1 MKLKKLKLKNF
12 GKFTDF
18 ECEFDGKLT
27 HLVGV
32 NGSGK
37 TTIGLTSIWAGLKG
51 IAERKA
57 GGQLTGERFRFIG
70 NAKAS
75 ADIELT
81 LHDDKEDVE
90 VIIRNHI
97 TKASNSITFE
107 GPDNYVSQEWLNNL
121 LSVAFLSAKN
131 FTALDGREQALLL
144 GIDTSNH
151 DAKIAELKGDATV
164 LGRQL
169 KAYGDMNARPAK
181 VEAVSITKLVA
192 ERDKLCSFN
201 REQTTKEEIID
212 RQIDTVQFKD
222 TVLKELEHALKDLQ
236 KKIKRIMAEW
246 NEAEETLKELPKP
259 EEKKNTDEV
268 CDKITNAEQTNE
280 NAATYTAFQVKFKEM
295 DAVQGSLADNRNQQK
310 RAIMDRLAYIKEH
323 DFGFDGLEVDENGRL
338 LLSDRPLREPYFSK
352 GELELIVSKLY
363 MSLDPE
369 LKIRFI
375 DDFELLDEDN
385 QVKIVDALLAEG
397 FQVITAEVGKVA
409 TKENTILLR
418 ECKQTDSY
426 ENKPEKEKLT

>member
-1 MKLKKLKLKNF
+1 MKIKKLKLKNF
-12 GKFTDF
+12 GAFTDF

-37 TTIGLTSIWAGLKG
+37 TTVGLTSIWAGLKG

-75 ADIELT
+75 ADIELH
-81 LHDDKEDVE
+81 LHDDKEDVN

-97 TKASNSITFE
+97 TKASNAITFE
-107 GPDNYVSQEWLNNL
+107 ATGSYPIDQQWLENL

-131 FTALDGREQALLL
+131 FTALDGKQQALLL
-144 GIDTSNH
+144 GIDTTEH

-164 LGRQL
+164 LGREL
-169 KAYGDMNARPAK
+169 KAYGTLEEVPK
-181 VEAVSITKLVA
+181 QEGVVISELVA
-192 ERDKLCSFN
+192 ERDRIVAHNENQTEKN
-201 REQTTKEEIID
+201 REIVAAEDALASSKEN
-212 RQIDTVQFKD
+212 
-222 TVLKELEHALKDLQ
+222 LAELEAKVAGMRSVVKSRESNLEK
-236 KKIKRIMAEW
+236 
-246 NEAEETLKELPKP
+246 LPKP
-259 EEKKNTDEV
+259 ADMEDTASNTA
-268 CDKITNAEQTNE
+268 KITNAEVINEQAAAYKVYQTN
-280 NAATYTAFQVKFKEM
+280 VKNR
-295 DAVQGSLADNRNQQK
+295 DAVTTSLSDNKTAQAK
-310 RAIMDRLAYIKEH
+310 ATEKRLAYIKEH
-323 DFGFDGLEVDENGRL
+323 DFGFDGLEVDEKGCL
-338 LLSDRPLREPYFSK
+338 LLNDRPLKDPHFSK

-363 MSLDPE
+363 MSMEPE

-397 FQVITAEVGKVA
+397 FQVITAEVGKIA
-409 TKENTILLR
+409 KKENTILLR
-418 ECKQTDSY
+418 ECAVADSY
-426 ENKPEKEKLT
+426 DDKPEKKLM

>member
-1 MKLKKLKLKNF
+1 MKIKKLKLKNF
-12 GKFTDF
+12 GAFTDF

-37 TTIGLTSIWAGLKG
+37 TTVGLTSIWAGLKG

-70 NAKAS
+70 TSKAS

-81 LHDDKEDVE
+81 LHDDVADVD
-90 VIIRNHI
+90 VIIKNHI
-97 TKASNSITFE
+97 TKATNSISFE
-107 GPDNYVSQEWLNNL
+107 APERYIINPGWLENL

-131 FTALDGREQALLL
+131 FTALDGKQQALLL
-144 GIDTSNH
+144 GIDTSEH
-151 DAKIAELKGDATV
+151 DANIAKLKEDAT
-164 LGRQL
+164 LFGRQL
-169 KAYGDMNARPAK
+169 RAFGTLEEVPKQERVVISELIAK
-181 VEAVSITKLVA
+181 RDTLVA
-192 ERDKLCSFN
+192 NNQELKAKRDSRNESVVLLAERKSL
-201 REQTTKEEIID
+201 
-212 RQIDTVQFKD
+212 
-222 TVLKELEHALKDLQ
+222 LKELTEDLATLNGNIKDCTDDIGARSEALEALSEIPPDESTDEITQ
-236 KKIKRIMAEW
+236 KIANAEAT
-246 NEAEETLKELPKP
+246 NQQAAAYDTYQTRLKEKQGV
-259 EEKKNTDEV
+259 EK
-268 CDKITNAEQTNE
+268 
-280 NAATYTAFQVKFKEM
+280 FVKSNKASQSK
-295 DAVQGSLADNRNQQK
+295 AVEK
-310 RAIMDRLAYIKEH
+310 RLAYIKEH

-338 LLSDRPLREPYFSK
+338 LLNDRPIKDPHFSK

-418 ECKQTDSY
+418 ECKKTDSY
-426 ENKPEKEKLT
+426 DTKTKKSVL

>member
-1 MKLKKLKLKNF
+1 MKIKKLKLKNF
-12 GKFTDF
+12 GAFQNF

-37 TTIGLTSIWAGLKG
+37 TTVGLTSIWAGLKG

-81 LHDDKEDVE
+81 LHDDVKGVDV
-90 VIIRNHI
+90 VITNHI
-97 TKASNSITFE
+97 TKATNSITFKA
-107 GPDNYVSQEWLNNL
+107 PDDYPIDQQWLENL

-131 FTALDGREQALLL
+131 FTALDGKQQALLL
-144 GIDTSNH
+144 GIDTTEY

-169 KAYGDMNARPAK
+169 KAYGDMNAIPCK
-181 VEAVSITKLVA
+181 VEAVSVTTLIA
-192 ERDKLCSFN
+192 ERDAIVAHGQAQEKK
-201 REQTTKEEIID
+201 QTELDSVVDTICTCKENIAEIKAALKEEENN
-212 RQIDTVQFKD
+212 
-222 TVLKELEHALKDLQ
+222 L
-236 KKIKRIMAEW
+236 MC
-246 NEAEETLKELPKP
+246 NEKQLKELPQP
-259 EEKKNTDEV
+259 EPTESTDVVTEQIA
-268 CDKITNAEQTNE
+268 DAEQTNE
-280 NAATYTAFQVKFKEM
+280 NAATYKAFQVKFKEM

-323 DFGFDGLEVDENGRL
+323 DFGFDGLEVDEKGCLILN
-338 LLSDRPLREPYFSK
+338 DRPLKDPYFSK

-363 MSLDPE
+363 MSMEPE

-409 TKENTILLR
+409 KKENTILLR
-418 ECKQTDSY
+418 ECAVAESY
-426 ENKPEKEKLT
+426 EDKPEEEKLL

>member
-1 MKLKKLKLKNF
+1 MKIKKLKLKNF
-12 GKFTDF
+12 GAFTDF

-37 TTIGLTSIWAGLKG
+37 TTVGLTSIWAGLKG

-81 LHDDKEDVE
+81 LHDDVADVD
-90 VIIRNHI
+90 VIIKNHI
-97 TKASNSITFE
+97 TKATNSITFDAPE
-107 GPDNYVSQEWLNNL
+107 GYPIDQEWLNGL

-131 FTALDGREQALLL
+131 FTALDGKQQALLL
-144 GIDTSNH
+144 GIDTSEH
-151 DAKIAELKGDATV
+151 DAKIAKLKEDATV

-169 KAYGDMNARPAK
+169 TAFGDMSAKPAK
-181 VEAVSITKLVA
+181 VEAVSVKELMA
-192 ERDKLCSFN
+192 EREAIATFNAEQEKL
-201 REQTTKEEIID
+201 
-212 RQIDTVQFKD
+212 
-222 TVLKELEHALKDLQ
+222 LKESERLVELIGTREITIEQIEAQLKMEKQNLIRNNFQ
-236 KKIKRIMAEW
+236 
-246 NEAEETLKELPKP
+246 LKELPDSK
-259 EEKKNTDEV
+259 EHKSTEALFEKINS
-268 CDKITNAEQTNE
+268 AEQPNK
-280 NAATYTAFQVKFKEM
+280 NASAYDNYQTAFKAM
-295 DAVQGSLADNRNQQK
+295 DAVQGSLADNRKHQK
-310 RAIMDRLAYIKEH
+310 IATIARLTYIKKH

-338 LLSDRPLREPYFSK
+338 LLNDRPLKEPYFSK

-397 FQVITAEVGKVA
+397 FQVITAQVGKVA

-418 ECKQTDSY
+418 ECKKVDTSKG
-426 ENKPEKEKLT
+426 EPKKSLT

>member
-1 MKLKKLKLKNF
+1 MKIKKLKLKNF
-12 GKFTDF
+12 GAFTDF

-37 TTIGLTSIWAGLKG
+37 TTVGLTSIWAGLKG

-81 LHDDKEDVE
+81 LHDDVKGADV
-90 VIIRNHI
+90 VIKNHI
-97 TKASNSITFE
+97 TKATNSITFDAPE
-107 GPDNYVSQEWLNNL
+107 GYPIDQEWLNNL
-121 LSVAFLSAKN
+121 LSVAFLSTKN
-131 FTALDGREQALLL
+131 FTALDGKQQALLL
-144 GIDTSNH
+144 GIDTSEH
-151 DAKIAELKGDATV
+151 DAKIAKLKEDATV

-169 KAYGDMNARPAK
+169 KAFGTLEEVPQQGHVVISRLIAQRDAIAAHTDAQEVKQTHINNAQVKIDINKDSLA
-181 VEAVSITKLVA
+181 EARKI
-192 ERDKLCSFN
+192 
-201 REQTTKEEIID
+201 
-212 RQIDTVQFKD
+212 VQC
-222 TVLKELEHALKDLQ
+222 L
-236 KKIKRIMAEW
+236 
-246 NEAEETLKELPKP
+246 EETVASGMVKLETLPKP
-259 EEKKNTDEV
+259 EPTESTGEISQKIISAEV
-268 CDKITNAEQTNE
+268 INRQ
-280 NAATYTAFQVKFKEM
+280 ATAYDTYQTAFKAM
-295 DAVQGSLADNRNQQK
+295 GALQGNLADNKKRQATAAQK
-310 RAIMDRLAYIKEH
+310 RLAYIKEH
-323 DFGFDGLEVDENGRL
+323 DFGFDGLEVDEDGRL
-338 LLSDRPLREPYFSK
+338 LLNDRPLKDPHFSK

-363 MSLDPE
+363 MSMEPE

-385 QVKIVDALLAEG
+385 QVKIVDELLAEG

-418 ECKQTDSY
+418 ECKKVDTSKG
-426 ENKPEKEKLT
+426 EPKKSLT